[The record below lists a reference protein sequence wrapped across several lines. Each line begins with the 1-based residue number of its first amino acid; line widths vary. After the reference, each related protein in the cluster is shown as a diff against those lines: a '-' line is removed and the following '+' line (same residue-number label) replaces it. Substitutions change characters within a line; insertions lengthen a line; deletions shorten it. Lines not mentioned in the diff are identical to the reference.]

1 MQTSFFVLVICPT
14 DSSCPS
20 LTQFSS
26 WFADIR
32 DHEAL
37 FDFPFLPIHVY
48 KHCRQESETAGGFP
62 HLLVLFRGY
71 LTEAAHSSKCT
82 YLKVV
87 LKASLIL
94 SGFLFISG
102 RKIAPSLLEA
112 AFPLHFIYI
121 VHCDL
126 FLKNTYFV
134 IMINYL
140 LMPTLSKD
148 RK

>member
-1 MQTSFFVLVICPT
+1 MIFL
-14 DSSCPS
+14 SCLS
-20 LTQFSS
+20 MYTHTAGRNL
-26 WFADIR
+26 
-32 DHEAL
+32 
-37 FDFPFLPIHVY
+37 
-48 KHCRQESETAGGFP
+48 RQLGGFP

-102 RKIAPSLLEA
+102 RKIAPSLLEE

-121 VHCDL
+121 V
-126 FLKNTYFV
+126 FNEAVKF
-134 IMINYL
+134 
-140 LMPTLSKD
+140 
-148 RK
+148 